1 MAKQYSRFPIRP
13 GIITPRRVI
22 QLIFLFIT
30 LFIGIKFYA
39 FVAQLEAG
47 TVISIER
54 PPGVEAFLP
63 ISALVSLKYFLVTGI
78 FNQVHPSALVLFL
91 VICSTALVFKK
102 GFCSWICPLGL
113 LSDVLAKLLGLVFK
127 KKRQVPQ
134 WMDLILR
141 GIKYAIVGFFIWG
154 IFIKMPVD
162 ALGQF
167 IQSPY
172 NRFADVKMLEFFTHI
187 SSTAFIVILVLTGLS
202 LVIPHFWCRYLCP
215 YGALLSLLGVLSMGK
230 INRNSQNC
238 INCKKC
244 EAVCPAKIQITR
256 EIKINSL
263 ECSTCLRCV
272 YACPQK
278 DAIGFSLQGFSMNP
292 KRIAFALI
300 TLFAVG
306 IITAKQTGY
315 WQNNTSVQEYR
326 QYLIG
331 NQMPQTVPRTMPK
344 GMDPEKIRRMTEMM
358 KKMKPQLNKTL

>member
-1 MAKQYSRFPIRP
+1 MTKKINKSTAGPS
-13 GIITPRRVI
+13 IITPRRGV

-30 LFIGIKFYA
+30 LFIGIKFYG
-39 FVAQLEAG
+39 FVAQLESGAG
-47 TVISIER
+47 ISMER

-63 ISALVSLKYFLVTGI
+63 ISALVSLKYFLFTGI
-78 FNQVHPSALVLFL
+78 LNRVHPSALVLFL
-91 VICSTALVFKK
+91 IICSTAFVFKK

-113 LSDVLAKLLGLVFK
+113 LSDVLAKLHGLVFK
-127 KKRQVPQ
+127 KKLQVFP

-141 GIKYAIVGFFIWG
+141 GIKYAIVGFFIWS

-162 ALGQF
+162 ALDQF

-172 NRFADVKMLEFFTHI
+172 NRFADVKMLELFTHI

-215 YGALLSLLGVLSMGK
+215 YGALLSLLSILSMGK
-230 INRNSQNC
+230 IKRNSQNC

-256 EIKINSL
+256 KRTINSL
-263 ECSTCLRCV
+263 ECSTCLSCV
-272 YACPQK
+272 DVCPQK
-278 DAIGFSLQGFSMNP
+278 NAVGFSLVHGFSMNP

-300 TLFAVG
+300 TMFALG

-326 QYLIG
+326 QYLLG
-331 NQMPQTVPRTMPK
+331 KQMPRTMSK
-344 GMDPEKIRRMTEMM
+344 DMDPEKMKKMIEMM
-358 KKMKPQLNKTL
+358 KKMKPSPKA